1 MKDFAEMFQS
11 LDETTKTSVKTEILK
26 NYFGRVE
33 AAETAY
39 AIYFLLGN
47 KLKPRV
53 PTRVLRNAATYSAAI
68 PEWLFEET
76 YQWVGDLAE
85 TIAAVVPPA
94 MHSTKENLSQ
104 WIETK
109 LLPLLQADP
118 EVQQQLLIDYWM
130 QLDHRQRFVFNKLI
144 TGNFRVGV
152 SDKLITRALSDWS
165 GVDADV
171 IAHRLMGGWVPS
183 LKAIE
188 DLLVKDSQE
197 ISPSR
202 PYPFSLA
209 PAVSES
215 LFTSESCGR
224 FIAEWTW
231 DGIRAQVIRRQGETF
246 IWSRGEE
253 LLNGRFPEIEK
264 QAAKFPNGTV
274 LDGEILAWR
283 RGSPLPFAQLQRR
296 IQRKKVGAKLL
307 AEVPVAFLAFDLL
320 EWQGT
325 DLRHLPLEQR
335 RGRLT
340 DFLRELNSS
349 TENIVTA
356 EAERN
361 ETNLLESPI
370 VQGVSWDDLARVR
383 STARELGAEGLML
396 KDRQSRYE
404 VGRVSQTWWKW
415 KLDPYSL
422 DAVLLYAQRGHGRRA
437 ALYTDYT
444 FAIWSDGKLVP
455 FAKAY
460 SGLDDAEIKKVD
472 RWIRENTTQ
481 KFGPVHEVK
490 PFLVM
495 EVAFENVQYS
505 SRHKSG
511 VAVRFPRIVRI
522 RDDKRPEE
530 ADSLEGLKAMIRD

>member
-33 AAETAY
+33 AAEAAH

-47 KLKPRV
+47 KLRPRV
-53 PTRVLRNAATYSAAI
+53 PTRVLRNAAIHLAAI

-94 MHSTKENLSQ
+94 INSTEENLTQ
-104 WIETK
+104 WIETR
-109 LLPLLQADP
+109 LSPLLQADP
-118 EVQQQLLIDYWM
+118 GVQQQLLIDYWM
-130 QLDHRQRFVFNKLI
+130 QLDRGQRFVFNKLI

-165 GVDADV
+165 GVEADV

-183 LKAIE
+183 PKAME
-188 DLLVKDSQE
+188 DLLAKDAQE
-197 ISPSR
+197 FSPSR
-202 PYPFSLA
+202 PYPFCLA
-209 PAVSES
+209 HAVSET
-215 LFTSESCGR
+215 LFTSESCER
-224 FIAEWTW
+224 YIAEWKW
-231 DGIRAQVIRRQGETF
+231 DGIRAQMIRRQGEIF

-253 LLNGRFPEIEK
+253 LLNGRFPEVEN

-283 RGSPLPFAQLQRR
+283 HGRPLPFAQLQRR
-296 IQRKKVGAKLL
+296 IQRKKVGVKLL
-307 AEVPVAFLAFDLL
+307 AEVPVVFLAFDLL

-325 DLRHLPLEQR
+325 DLRHLPLDQR
-335 RGRLT
+335 RDRLT
-340 DFLRELNSS
+340 DFLRELNGG
-349 TENIVTA
+349 TDNVVTF
-356 EAERN
+356 EADRN
-361 ETNLLESPI
+361 ATNLLESPI

-396 KDRQSRYE
+396 KDRKSRYE

-472 RWIRENTTQ
+472 RWIRENTIQ

-495 EVAFENVQYS
+495 EVAFENVQHS

-522 RDDKRPEE
+522 RDDKRPED

>member
-53 PTRVLRNAATYSAAI
+53 PTRVLRNAAKDAAAI

-85 TIAAVVPPA
+85 TIAAVVPSA
-94 MHSTKENLSQ
+94 THSTEDNLSQ
-104 WIETK
+104 WIEAK
-109 LLPLLQADP
+109 LSPLLQADP

-165 GVDADV
+165 GVEADV

-183 LKAIE
+183 PMSMEA
-188 DLLVKDSQE
+188 LLVKEGEE

-202 PYPFSLA
+202 PYPFCLA
-209 PAVSES
+209 HAVAENLFEKES
-215 LFTSESCGR
+215 HDR
-224 FIAEWTW
+224 YIAEWKW

-246 IWSRGEE
+246 LWSRGEE

-264 QAAKFPNGTV
+264 QAAEFPDGTV

-283 RGSPLPFAQLQRR
+283 HGSPLPFAQLQRR
-296 IQRKKVGAKLL
+296 IQRKKVGPKLL

-320 EWQGT
+320 EWQGR
-325 DLRHLPLEQR
+325 DLRELPLEQR
-335 RGRLT
+335 RERLT
-340 DFLRELNSS
+340 EFL
-349 TENIVTA
+349 ENIHSRHVNTVTA
-356 EAERN
+356 EACRN
-361 ETNLLESPI
+361 VSSVLESPI
-370 VQGVSWDDLARVR
+370 VPGVSWDELASKR
-383 STARELGAEGLML
+383 STARDLGAEGLML

-422 DAVLLYAQRGHGRRA
+422 DAVLLYAQ
-437 ALYTDYT
+437 
-444 FAIWSDGKLVP
+444 
-455 FAKAY
+455 
-460 SGLDDAEIKKVD
+460 
-472 RWIRENTTQ
+472 
-481 KFGPVHEVK
+481 
-490 PFLVM
+490 
-495 EVAFENVQYS
+495 
-505 SRHKSG
+505 
-511 VAVRFPRIVRI
+511 
-522 RDDKRPEE
+522 
-530 ADSLEGLKAMIRD
+530 